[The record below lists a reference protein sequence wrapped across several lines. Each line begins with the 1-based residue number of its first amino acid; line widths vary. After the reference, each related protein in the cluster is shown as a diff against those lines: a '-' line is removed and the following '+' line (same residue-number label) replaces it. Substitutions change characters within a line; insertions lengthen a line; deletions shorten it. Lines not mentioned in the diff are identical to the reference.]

1 MHSLNALLAAS
12 MQSINVMLTV
22 IINTNNNL
30 LIASLVIKNASIKL
44 INIIIIVSTNVV
56 VKVIVTTNMKIN
68 FLIASQAIN
77 TASIKLISTMNTV
90 STIVPVTPLLIPP
103 LPALKP

>member
-1 MHSLNALLAAS
+1 MPQRQLSL
-12 MQSINVMLTV
+12 QQINVMLTV